1 MPFHIKIEN
10 VVASANLMAPIKLEK
25 VVANL
30 QGIEY
35 EPEQFPGVVYR
46 MQNPKAAALIF
57 SSGKLVCTG
66 TKSPGDAKMIVGR
79 IVTQLRK
86 LGIKIPST
94 YTVRVE
100 NMVASASLDRELNL
114 DSIAFELENTEY
126 EPEQFPG
133 VVYRMQNPKAAAL
146 IFSSGKLVC
155 TGTKSPGDAKMIVG
169 RIVTQLRKLGI
180 KIPSTYTVRVEN
192 MVASA
197 SLDKELNLDSI
208 AFDLEN
214 TEYEPEQFPGLVY
227 RMDDPKVTFLLFGS
241 GKIIC
246 TGGRSIKDVERAIA
260 KLDKRVKQLK

>member
-1 MPFHIKIEN
+1 MGFRIKIEN
-10 VVASANLMAPIKLEK
+10 VVASANLMASIKLEK

-46 MQNPKAAALIF
+46 MQDPKAAALIF

-66 TKSPGDAKMIVGR
+66 AKSPGDAKMVVGR
-79 IVTQLRK
+79 IVSQLRR

-100 NMVASASLDRELNL
+100 NMVASASL
-114 DSIAFELENTEY
+114 
-126 EPEQFPG
+126 G
-133 VVYRMQNPKAAAL
+133 
-146 IFSSGKLVC
+146 
-155 TGTKSPGDAKMIVG
+155 
-169 RIVTQLRKLGI
+169 
-180 KIPSTYTVRVEN
+180 
-192 MVASA
+192 
-197 SLDKELNLDSI
+197 KELNLDLI
-208 AFDLEN
+208 AFKLEN

-246 TGGRSIKDVERAIA
+246 TGGRSIRDVERAVA
-260 KLDKRVKQLK
+260 KLNKRVRALK